1 MRWLFGIALVISL
14 AFNAYFIVG
23 EVVYYRGMAWAKS
36 MEKAFGGKV
45 EDISWAKGQSM
56 FKDSLKKK
64 FPELAGKKYFYINMW
79 AMFCGP
85 CIKEMPWL
93 DSLAGAMDRK
103 DVAYIFL
110 SGESDKATKAMIE
123 RKKFKI
129 KNFVY
134 LNNMSD
140 FISAVYNEQ
149 KKKSI
154 IYPTIVIIDNKDKII
169 KYETGAYENANE
181 AKEFLDE
188 IGDLE

>member
-1 MRWLFGIALVISL
+1 MKRLFFGIALVITL
-14 AFNAYFIVG
+14 GFNVYFIID
-23 EVVYYRGMAWAKS
+23 EVVYQRNMEWGKR

-45 EDISWAKGQSM
+45 EDISWDKGRAM

-64 FPELAGKKYFYINMW
+64 YPELADKKYFYINMW

-93 DSLAGAMDRK
+93 DSLAGAMERK

-110 SGESDKATKAMIE
+110 AGESDKATNSMLE
-123 RKKFKI
+123 RKKYKI

-140 FISAVYNEQ
+140 FISAV
-149 KKKSI
+149 
-154 IYPTIVIIDNKDKII
+154 
-169 KYETGAYENANE
+169 
-181 AKEFLDE
+181 
-188 IGDLE
+188 